1 MFYCGYDPG
10 LEAYLATQGIDT
22 PPAPADPAH
31 LWAASALLTITIL
44 SLITIGLL

>member
-10 LEAYLATQGIDT
+10 LEAYLAAQGSAT
-22 PPAPADPAH
+22 MPAPAPGH
-31 LWAASALLTITIL
+31 LWAASALLAVTIL

>member
-10 LEAYLATQGIDT
+10 LEAYLASQGIDT
-22 PPAPADPAH
+22 PPAATPGQ
-31 LWAASALLTITIL
+31 LWAASALLAITIL